1 MLMSQRRQEAL
12 QCWSWHLSLRRVE
25 AILGFSWVK
34 SWGAVRAA
42 HFPTAGAS
50 GSRLPSPS
58 TMPPPSWHHPALHKG
73 KAPGLLQRAQEKHCL
88 VPSLGRDG
96 PVSTADAV
104 DERR

>member
-34 SWGAVRAA
+34 RWGAARAA

-50 GSRLPSPS
+50 GS
-58 TMPPPSWHHPALHKG
+58 H
-73 KAPGLLQRAQEKHCL
+73 
-88 VPSLGRDG
+88 VPSSLPLAPTVTASPCPAQGEGSQPAAESPREALPGTELG
-96 PVSTADAV
+96 A
-104 DERR
+104 